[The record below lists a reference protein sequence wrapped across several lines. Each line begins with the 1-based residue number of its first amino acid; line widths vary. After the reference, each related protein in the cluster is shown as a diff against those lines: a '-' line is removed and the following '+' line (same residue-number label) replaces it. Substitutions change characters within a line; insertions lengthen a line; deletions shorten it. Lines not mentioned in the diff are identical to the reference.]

1 MIQDEPMIITERLE
15 IGDFVASNSWLDR
28 FKRQHN
34 IWNMAIAGE
43 ARGVSTETVE
53 SWNERAREITRGWK
67 AENIWNLDET
77 WRFWRD
83 IPEKTR
89 GEKVRRCTGVKQ
101 AQQRP
106 AWAFFANAAGE
117 RKDPEVIGE
126 SGDPGCFE
134 NLKDGNRPYKYSYY
148 VNREAWLSTEVMT
161 DILSKLNRRLKRQT
175 DFAFYG

>member
-1 MIQDEPMIITERLE
+1 MIQDEPRIITERLE

-53 SWNERAREITRGWK
+53 SWNERAREISRGWT

-77 WRFWRD
+77 WRFWRE

-89 GEKVRRCTGVKQ
+89 GEKVRRCSGVKQ
-101 AQQRP
+101 AH
-106 AWAFFANAAGE
+106 
-117 RKDPEVIGE
+117 K
-126 SGDPGCFE
+126 
-134 NLKDGNRPYKYSYY
+134 
-148 VNREAWLSTEVMT
+148 
-161 DILSKLNRRLKRQT
+161 LSKGQPGHFSQTQLARGRIQKWLESLEILGVSKTWRMATVPTSIPTMQTGKPGWALKLWLISFPNST
-175 DFAFYG
+175 DV